1 MLLVGKKIGFALTG
15 SFCTFEKTIKQ
26 MERLIEE
33 GADILPIMSYN
44 SYNLDSKFGKAKDFI
59 DKIENLTGKKIINTI
74 QGAEP
79 IGPKNMTEIMVI
91 APCSRKYNREN
102 SKWNN
107 RYTSTNGYKCTSNL
121 MAETNNLHNSNKVVE
136 LDCDVISSIFKKLK
150 NKGVLGQAV
159 RYNVNNKKIEEI
171 EELSNSTDFMDL
183 IKMHRLR
190 KNISMREIAQKIGKD
205 DEVYRQYELKHN
217 EIQDYKIAENI
228 IKALNIENILELPDY
243 FKIMKK
249 YSKENI
255 IEIVN
260 KIGKK
265 KFSKETNI
273 AISTINYWN
282 QKNSSKT
289 LSTYTYKKMVDVFKK
304 YKIKY

>member
-1 MLLVGKKIGFALTG
+1 
-15 SFCTFEKTIKQ
+15 
-26 MERLIEE
+26 
-33 GADILPIMSYN
+33 
-44 SYNLDSKFGKAKDFI
+44 
-59 DKIENLTGKKIINTI
+59 
-74 QGAEP
+74 
-79 IGPKNMTEIMVI
+79 
-91 APCSRKYNREN
+91 
-102 SKWNN
+102 
-107 RYTSTNGYKCTSNL
+107 
-121 MAETNNLHNSNKVVE
+121 MAETNNLRNSNKVIE
-136 LDCDVISSIFKKLK
+136 LDCDVVSSIFKKLK
-150 NKGVLGQAV
+150 NKGILGQAV
-159 RYNVNNKKIEEI
+159 RYKVNNKKVKEI
-171 EELSNSTDFMDL
+171 EELSNSKDFIDL

-190 KNISMREIAQKIGKD
+190 KNISMREIAKKIGKD

-255 IEIVN
+255 IEIIN